1 MHIASR
7 QIDSTTVVEPA
18 GRIDHLTAA
27 AFEAALDPLL
37 AQAAKS
43 AQGTLVLDLS
53 GVDYISS
60 VGLRALMLAARRLQQ
75 AQGRLLVTGLQ
86 SVVAEIFKI
95 SRFDRILEVAPSLE
109 AALSRAQGSG
119 SPPAA

>member
-7 QIDSTTVVEPA
+7 QIDSTTVVEPV

-37 AQAAKS
+37 VQAAKS
-43 AQGTLVLDLS
+43 AQGTLVLDLA

-60 VGLRALMLAARRLQQ
+60 VGLRALMLAARQLQQ

-95 SRFDRILEVAPSLE
+95 SRFDRILEVAPSLD
-109 AALSRAQGSG
+109 AALSRAQGSS